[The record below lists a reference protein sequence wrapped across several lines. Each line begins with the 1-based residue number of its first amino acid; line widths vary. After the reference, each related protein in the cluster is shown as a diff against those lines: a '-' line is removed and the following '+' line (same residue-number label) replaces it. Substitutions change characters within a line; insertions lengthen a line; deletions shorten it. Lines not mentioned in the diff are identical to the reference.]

1 MHAALSSCPVRI
13 VILHLLAALGL
24 LAGAAAQAQTYRCS
38 NGGAV
43 YYSDRPCTGAPAAK
57 MGAYGDAR
65 AQNAVPVLR
74 TPPRPGKPDEHIKY
88 LNPAC
93 ADIAEAVR
101 TAPARGVRSDVV
113 SGLRDEYREKC
124 SLQDEE
130 ARRQHQQDVQAK
142 RGQQRA
148 EREALALQR
157 EQAQKQ
163 AAQCN
168 GMRDVIALK
177 RSREASLN
185 ETEIAALRSLESSY
199 NGRCLGR

>member
-1 MHAALSSCPVRI
+1 MRN
-13 VILHLLAALGL
+13 VILPLLAAAGV
-24 LAGAAAQAQTYRCS
+24 LAGAAAQAQAYRCS
-38 NGGAV
+38 SGGSI
-43 YYSDRPCTGAPAAK
+43 YYSDRPCAGAPAAK

-65 AQNAVPVLR
+65 AQTAVPMLR
-74 TPPRPGKPDEHIKY
+74 TPPRPGKPEEHLKY
-88 LNPAC
+88 LDPAC
-93 ADIAEAVR
+93 ADIAEAIR

-113 SGLRDEYREKC
+113 GGLREEYREKC
-124 SLQDEE
+124 SMQDEE
-130 ARRQHQQDVQAK
+130 ARRQHQQDQAAK

-163 AAQCN
+163 TAQCN

-185 ETEIAALRSLESSY
+185 ETEIAALRALEGSY
-199 NGRCLGR
+199 NSRCLGR

>member
-1 MHAALSSCPVRI
+1 MRN
-13 VILHLLAALGL
+13 VILPLLAAAGV
-24 LAGAAAQAQTYRCS
+24 LAGATAQAQAYRCS
-38 NGGAV
+38 SGGSI
-43 YYSDRPCTGAPAAK
+43 YYSDRPCAGAPAAK

-65 AQNAVPVLR
+65 VQTAVPMLR
-74 TPPRPGKPDEHIKY
+74 TPPRPGKPEEHLKY
-88 LNPAC
+88 LSPAC
-93 ADIAEAVR
+93 ADIAEAIR

-113 SGLRDEYREKC
+113 GGLREEYREKC
-124 SLQDEE
+124 SMQDEE
-130 ARRQHQQDVQAK
+130 ARRQHQQDQAAK

-185 ETEIAALRSLESSY
+185 ETEIAALRALEGSY
-199 NGRCLGR
+199 NSRCLGR

>member
-1 MHAALSSCPVRI
+1 MRIVSLSLLALSG
-13 VILHLLAALGL
+13 LMAA
-24 LAGAAAQAQTYRCS
+24 APAQAQAYRCS
-38 NGGAV
+38 NGGAL
-43 YYSDRPCTGAPAAK
+43 YYSDRPCSGGAAPK
-57 MGAYGDAR
+57 MGAFGDAR

-93 ADIAEAVR
+93 ADIAEAIR

-142 RGQQRA
+142 YGQQRA
-148 EREALALQR
+148 EREALAQQR

-185 ETEIAALRSLESSY
+185 ETEIAALRSLEASY

>member
-1 MHAALSSCPVRI
+1 VRI
-13 VILHLLAALGL
+13 VIVPLLALSGL
-24 LAGAAAQAQTYRCS
+24 VAAAPALAQAYRCS
-38 NGGAV
+38 NGGAI
-43 YYSDRPCTGAPAAK
+43 YFSDRPCAGAAAPK

-65 AQNAVPVLR
+65 AQSAVPVLR
-74 TPPRPGKPDEHIKY
+74 TPPRPGKPEDHIKY

-93 ADIAEAVR
+93 ADIAEAIR
-101 TAPARGVRSDVV
+101 TAPARGVRGDVV

-142 RGQQRA
+142 YGQQRA